1 MISHTG
7 EAGGG
12 GGSEGGEGGEGGLC
26 GGEGDEGGDPG
37 GSGDGGDDGGVGCG
51 GADGGR
57 NGGREGRGCENGSQ
71 QPVQSQPRIS
81 SSLHRS
87 RPCRAP
93 HVVARHPV
101 SQFGGSGGGGACGG
115 GGASWWM
122 VTSVFVKEPSQ
133 AACHVVM
140 PCGGEDKSLETWYA
154 QASQIPSPSSCFSAV
169 VLGLSPSKNQAAKPL
184 LLPPQS
190 GSQ

>member
-1 MISHTG
+1 MSHTG

-12 GGSEGGEGGEGGLC
+12 GGGEGGEGGPC
-26 GGEGDEGGDPG
+26 GGEGGEGGDPG

-93 HVVARHPV
+93 HVVARHPA
-101 SQFGGSGGGGACGG
+101 SQFGGGGGGGACGG

-122 VTSVFVKEPSQ
+122 VTSVFLKAELQ
-133 AACHVVM
+133 IACHVAR
-140 PCGGEDKSLETWYA
+140 PCGGEDESLELMYA
-154 QASQIPSPSSCFSAV
+154 QALQFPSPSRSLAAV
-169 VLGLSPSKNQAAKPL
+169 VLGASASNTQPETP